1 MPEEMLH
8 YARSDTHFLLNIY
21 DQLRNTLLERSE
33 GSQDQVRDVLK
44 RSAETA
50 MKLYQKTVYDEESGE
65 GSGGWK
71 GLLRRQLGHRGALAK
86 TAEYGTPGD
95 AMTWGASE
103 RGYMEERVF
112 RKLHAWRDAKAREED
127 ESVQ

>member
-1 MPEEMLH
+1 MLH
-8 YARSDTHFLLNIY
+8 YARSDTHFLLYIY

-33 GSQDQVRDVLK
+33 GNQTQVRDVLK

-50 MKLYQKTVYDEESGE
+50 MKLYQKNIYDEELGE

-71 GLLRRQLGHRGALAK
+71 GLLRSRLGHRGALAK
-86 TAEYGTPGD
+86 TAEYGRAGD
-95 AMTWGASE
+95 PMTWGSSE
-103 RGYMEERVF
+103 RGYMEERAF
-112 RKLHAWRDAKAREED
+112 RKLHAWRDRKAREED